1 MLKSG
6 HRIRSLNMSPHEI
19 VVGLDDSSSA
29 RAALRWA
36 ADQARRTGVVLRA
49 VHALSWP
56 FGVRRPGFDSDM
68 ERQLSFD
75 EIDARYRASI
85 TAVFDEINPRPD
97 WLIQFARGD
106 AGPVLVRQSRN
117 ASLLVIGTP
126 EHVGLGR
133 LIVGSVGHYCLS
145 HAACPL
151 VAVPAA
157 SEPPLEV
164 AAQAMAQPI
173 TQ

>member
-1 MLKSG
+1 
-6 HRIRSLNMSPHEI
+6 MSTREI
-19 VVGLDDSSSA
+19 VVGLDDSRSA

-36 ADQARRTGVVLRA
+36 SDHARHTGLVLRA
-49 VHALSWP
+49 VHVLSWP
-56 FGVRRPGFDSDM
+56 FGVQSPGLDTEA
-68 ERQLSFD
+68 ERHLSFD
-75 EIDARYRASI
+75 EVDARYRASI

-133 LIVGSVGHYCLS
+133 LIAGSVGHYCLS
-145 HAACPL
+145 HAACPV
-151 VAVPAA
+151 VAVPAGR
-157 SEPPLEV
+157 EPAVEV
-164 AAQAMAQPI
+164 STPAIAEPSAEGACP
-173 TQ
+173 

>member
-1 MLKSG
+1 
-6 HRIRSLNMSPHEI
+6 MSPHEI

-36 ADQARRTGVVLRA
+36 SDHARRTGLVLRA
-49 VHALSWP
+49 VHVLSWP
-56 FGVRRPGFDSDM
+56 FGVRSPGLDSVA
-68 ERQLSFD
+68 ERHLSFD
-75 EIDARYRASI
+75 EVDARYRASM

-117 ASLLVIGTP
+117 ASLLVIGAP

-145 HAACPL
+145 HATCPL
-151 VAVPAA
+151 VAVPAGR
-157 SEPPLEV
+157 EPEV
-164 AAQAMAQPI
+164 EVSAQAIAEPVAEELAPK
-173 TQ
+173 

>member
-1 MLKSG
+1 
-6 HRIRSLNMSPHEI
+6 MSTHEI
-19 VVGLDDSSSA
+19 VVGLDDSRSA

-36 ADQARRTGVVLRA
+36 SDHARRTGVVLRA

-56 FGVRRPGFDSDM
+56 YGVASPDLDSEA
-68 ERQLSFD
+68 ERHLSFD
-75 EIDARYRASI
+75 EVDARYRASI

-133 LIVGSVGHYCLS
+133 LIAGSVGHYCLS
-145 HAACPL
+145 HAACPV
-151 VAVPAA
+151 VAVPAGR
-157 SEPPLEV
+157 EPAVEV
-164 AAQAMAQPI
+164 STPAIAEPSAEGGCP
-173 TQ
+173 